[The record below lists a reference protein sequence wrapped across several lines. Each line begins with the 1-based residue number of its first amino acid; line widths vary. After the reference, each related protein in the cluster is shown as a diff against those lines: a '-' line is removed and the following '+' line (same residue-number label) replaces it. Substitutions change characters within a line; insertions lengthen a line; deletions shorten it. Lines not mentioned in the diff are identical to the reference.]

1 MLVSG
6 ASSPASVDRYLSN
19 LRGALIKMNG
29 FKEERERRE
38 KRRGKIG
45 WLFHLGDI
53 SLGKRKN
60 SLQMTKE
67 E

>member
-1 MLVSG
+1 MIVPG
-6 ASSPASVDRYLSN
+6 SSSTTSVDPYLSN
-19 LRGALIKMNG
+19 LKGTLIKMNG

-45 WLFHLGDI
+45 WLFRLGDI
-53 SLGKRKN
+53 SLRKRKN
-60 SLQMTKE
+60 ILQMPKE